1 MYIHLKPKRC
11 RLASNSRYFV
21 NIKYIIIYNV
31 FSIVIILIFNKLPQ
45 YTPKFIFSESYIH
58 LFSVFF
64 IFYFF
69 KFFSS
74 SCICQ

>member
-31 FSIVIILIFNKLPQ
+31 SIIDKYLNINRLSGIPPPKPRGKKPYSFLI
-45 YTPKFIFSESYIH
+45 
-58 LFSVFF
+58 
-64 IFYFF
+64 
-69 KFFSS
+69 
-74 SCICQ
+74 